1 MHAPR
6 LARLVGAAILAML
19 LVLPATGVAG
29 AATPTTATPLPEIKL
44 GCALVVPNPLS
55 PTFPNRAV
63 VCRWAP
69 PDGVAIRA
77 YRVWRAV
84 DAGPRQLL
92 ATIPSGAPHRY
103 ADFAIR
109 SGHAYHYV
117 VVGLGP
123 DGSRVARSHVV
134 TVRVGRP
141 VEFLRFNCLIIID
154 GAHRGVQCRWS
165 DALRPAARRYVLWR
179 SVDGA
184 AREAIYRTGEDGRR
198 SFFDTDV
205 KPGQHIRYAVV
216 ALDANGR
223 IVSFGGPDRVLI
235 PSWTLAAR

>member
-19 LVLPATGVAG
+19 LVLPATAMAS
-29 AATPTTATPLPEIKL
+29 AATPTTATLPEISL
-44 GCALVVPNPLS
+44 GCALVTPNPLS

-69 PDGVAIRA
+69 PAAVTIRA

-84 DAGPRQLL
+84 DAGPRRLL
-92 ATIPSGAPHRY
+92 ATIPSGAAHRY

-109 SGHAYHYV
+109 SGHAYHYFV
-117 VVGLGP
+117 AGIGQ
-123 DGSRVARSHVV
+123 DGSRVAKSPVV

-141 VEFLRFNCLIIID
+141 AEFLRFNCLIIID
-154 GAHRGVQCRWS
+154 GAHRGVLCRWS

-184 AREAIYRTGEDGRR
+184 AREAIYRTSEDGRR

-216 ALDANGR
+216 ALDANGH
-223 IVSFGGPDRVLI
+223 VVGFGGPDRVLI
-235 PSWTLAAR
+235 PAWTLTAR